1 MFASEIPDVQ
11 FPMNTYGRMSTN
23 INVITG
29 LNIFF
34 VVKLNE
40 RFKLPSQILYV
51 IMKNNRLIIYIR

>member
-29 LNIFF
+29 LNIFL

-40 RFKLPSQILYV
+40 RFKLPSQI
-51 IMKNNRLIIYIR
+51 

>member
-23 INVITG
+23 IM
-29 LNIFF
+29 IFF

-40 RFKLPSQILYV
+40 RFKLPSQI
-51 IMKNNRLIIYIR
+51 